1 MTLFGIGRA
10 IVRSPRG
17 LLRAACTAGNS
28 SGIRLA
34 SHASPLTLSRLLPLI
49 PLGSRKQMSHVPD
62 YEEKYREKLL
72 RRARE
77 EGVETVGELRQKIKK
92 EEEARSQQQ
101 SHKSIEGQ
109 STASTA
115 TAQASSTKAS
125 LSKNTDAGKRRL
137 DRSSHQ
143 SANNLPSSAK
153 SLDQIMRMD
162 LLSDKSAEET
172 GELWTRYHA
181 TKDMISAVIP
191 SSTYRELLSVAQ
203 KNPLFVLPL
212 PRSEGIEFFFLQFDY
227 HQVYFTSLLE
237 YKTNTMHARP
247 FLTLTHYTDF
257 IDSKGVVLMR
267 GEIDSE
273 ARLIDTQNAQYLA
286 LQMQQFYVTGG
297 KAKRCLLEQF
307 NQNPDQFD
315 YNKLIE
321 AAEKL

>member
-1 MTLFGIGRA
+1 
-10 IVRSPRG
+10 
-17 LLRAACTAGNS
+17 
-28 SGIRLA
+28 
-34 SHASPLTLSRLLPLI
+34 
-49 PLGSRKQMSHVPD
+49 MSHTPD

-77 EGVETVGELRQKIKK
+77 EGVETVGELRQKIREGKSC
-92 EEEARSQQQ
+92 SQHQQ
-101 SHKSIEGQ
+101 HTHRSIEDQ
-109 STASTA
+109 SAASTA
-115 TAQASSTKAS
+115 TRQASTKVPLSTNAD
-125 LSKNTDAGKRRL
+125 TGKRRL

-153 SLDQIMRMD
+153 SLDQIMRID
-162 LLSDKSAEET
+162 LLSDKSVEDI
-172 GELWTRYHA
+172 GEIWTRYHA
-181 TKDMISAVIP
+181 TKDMISAAIP

-227 HQVYFTSLLE
+227 HQVHFTSLLE

-257 IDSKGVVLMR
+257 IDSKGLVLMR

-297 KAKRCLLEQF
+297 PTKRSLLEQF
-307 NQNPDQFD
+307 NQNPEQFD

>member
-1 MTLFGIGRA
+1 
-10 IVRSPRG
+10 
-17 LLRAACTAGNS
+17 
-28 SGIRLA
+28 
-34 SHASPLTLSRLLPLI
+34 
-49 PLGSRKQMSHVPD
+49 MSHVPD

-92 EEEARSQQQ
+92 EARSQQQ
-101 SHKSIEGQ
+101 QQQTDGSSNNLG
-109 STASTA
+109 AA
-115 TAQASSTKAS
+115 TAEPLKKAPQTKNAD
-125 LSKNTDAGKRRL
+125 TDKRRL
-137 DRSSHQ
+137 DRNSHQ
-143 SANNLPSSAK
+143 SANNLPSSTK
-153 SLDQIMRMD
+153 SLAQIMRMD
-162 LLSDKSAEET
+162 LLEDKSAEDT
-172 GELWTRYHA
+172 GEIWTRYHA
-181 TKDMISAVIP
+181 TKDMISASIP
-191 SSTYRELLSVAQ
+191 SLTYRELLSVAK

-212 PRSEGIEFFFLQFDY
+212 PRSEGIEFFFLQFDH

-257 IDSKGVVLMR
+257 IDSKGLVLMR

-297 KAKRCLLEQF
+297 PAKRSLLEQF
-307 NQNPDQFD
+307 NQNPDLFD

-321 AAEKL
+321 AADKI